1 MLPTPRQ
8 YKFLETGGVLVQHAF
23 KFSTAATCTTHYSL
37 TFVRE
42 KHRDTLPLS
51 VLSSLVKGAVS
62 IGVGEVGVSAI
73 LQELL
78 QQGDV
83 VVKYGLG
90 HDIRGVRSLRSA
102 HLVTLLLVL
111 PTLGSSSLQ
120 TVSANSKRTQT
131 QYS

>member
-1 MLPTPRQ
+1 M
-8 YKFLETGGVLVQHAF
+8 HAF
-23 KFSTAATCTTHYSL
+23 KFSTAATCTTHYRL
-37 TFVRE
+37 TFVGE

-51 VLSSLVKGAVS
+51 VLGSLVKGAVS
-62 IGVGEVGVSAI
+62 KGVGEVGVSAI

-120 TVSANSKRTQT
+120 TVSANSKKNSNAVQLNVHMTN
-131 QYS
+131 Y